1 MPNRLAVL
9 LLLTTSPLL
18 AQTRFDGTWL
28 MKMDTLQFSGTPEEY
43 LVEKGTYHCLS
54 CVPPVD
60 VKTDGSDQPVSGH
73 QAYYD
78 TLSVRMLDEKSLVF
92 TFKKNGKLVARSTE
106 TVSADGRT
114 MLEEFTNTPAA
125 DSVVGK
131 ANFVRVGEAPPG
143 SHPLSGKWQMRTIK
157 NATEAGTLTT
167 YRSIPGGLNILNGRQ
182 SYDVKFDGKDYPVG
196 GDSQATVSLKL
207 IDDFTIEEVDK
218 NDGKIVTVI
227 RMRVSPD
234 GNTMKVESS
243 DKQRGGTMT
252 YTAEK
257 VP

>member
-9 LLLTTSPLL
+9 LFLAVSPLL

-28 MKMDTLQFSGTPEEY
+28 MKMDTLQFSGTAEEY
-43 LVEKGTYHCLS
+43 LVENGTYRCLS

-60 VKTDGSDQPVSGH
+60 VKTDGSDQKVSGH
-73 QAYYD
+73 ESYYD
-78 TLSVRMLDEKSLVF
+78 TLSVRILDQKSLEF
-92 TFKKNGKLVARSTE
+92 SFKKNGKIVARSTE
-106 TVSADGRT
+106 TVSTDGRT
-114 MLEEFTNTPAA
+114 MLEEFTNTPGA
-125 DSVVGK
+125 DSVMGK
-131 ANFVRVGEAPPG
+131 AGFVRVGDAPPG
-143 SHPLSGKWQMRTIK
+143 SHSLSGKWQMRTIK

-182 SYDVKFDGKDYPVG
+182 SYNVKFDGKDYPVG
-196 GDSQATVSLKL
+196 GDSQATVSLNR
-207 IDDFTIEEVDK
+207 IDDFTMEEVDK
-218 NDGKIVTVI
+218 SDGKILTII

-234 GNTMKVESS
+234 GNTMKVEST

-252 YTAEK
+252 YTAER